1 MRGKKLFNDVIKNDS
16 ELRKGRNDELLVKR
30 NNCMIAR
37 YYYYG
42 YFKEKCFE
50 EIIQLLVADFFI
62 SPLRIARIV
71 QENSDKIKELK
82 DKRVSV
88 YLLQQHF
95 PQYRW

>member
-1 MRGKKLFNDVIKNDS
+1 MRGKKLFNDVIKNDT
-16 ELRKGRNDELLVKR
+16 ELRKGRNDSLLIKR
-30 NNCMIAR
+30 NNCMLAR

-62 SPLRIARIV
+62 SPIRIARIV

-88 YLLQQHF
+88 YLLQQHY
-95 PQYRW
+95 PQYKW

>member
-1 MRGKKLFNDVIKNDS
+1 MRGKKLFNDVIKNDT

-30 NNCMIAR
+30 NSCMIAR